1 MSPPPCGNNQ
11 SRSSNLLADLEEL
24 LRHLGLRN
32 VQVTRSEYVGVLLDE
47 DKLLVAYAGPRV
59 RVVAG
64 VPFGAGCELVVVGD
78 EVLQVTRFGLAL
90 DDALAVLR
98 QGCARTVVILIS

>member
-1 MSPPPCGNNQ
+1 MSPPPCGNGQ

-64 VPFGAGCELVVVGD
+64 VPLGAGRELVVAGD

-90 DDALAVLR
+90 DNA
-98 QGCARTVVILIS
+98 QNS